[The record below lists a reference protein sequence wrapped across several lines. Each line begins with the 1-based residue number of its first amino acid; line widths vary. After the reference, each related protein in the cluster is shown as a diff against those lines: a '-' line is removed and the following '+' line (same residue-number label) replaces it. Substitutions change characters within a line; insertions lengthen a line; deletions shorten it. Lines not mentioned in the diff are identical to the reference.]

1 MEKTAWFGYSAP
13 AMSTGID
20 RRKLSALILSAAV
33 FPRRASAL
41 SAVVRSP
48 RKLRL
53 LNAHTGE
60 SFDGVYRDHNGPLSS
75 ALTELSVFLRDF
87 HSGIATEID
96 VGVIDFLSAV
106 MDSVGADS
114 ATILSAYRTPE
125 TNALLARTTFGV
137 AEHSQHI
144 FGRALDVYLGNRLA
158 DAVVAARRMQLGGV
172 GWYPHSGFMHID
184 TGPVRNWD
192 LNESGLAALLAYRQP
207 GRVNSKAEIIAG
219 SGHLRPGMEQ
229 SGHVLPGLER
239 SGQLLQRVKP

>member
-1 MEKTAWFGYSAP
+1 M
-13 AMSTGID
+13 
-20 RRKLSALILSAAV
+20 
-33 FPRRASAL
+33 
-41 SAVVRSP
+41 VRSP

-60 SFDGVYRDHNGPLSS
+60 IFDGVYRDQSGPLSS
-75 ALTELSVFLRDF
+75 ALAELSEFFRDF
-87 HSGIATEID
+87 HSGVATAID

-106 MDSVGADS
+106 MDAVAADS

-144 FGRALDVYLGNRLA
+144 LGRALDVYLGNKLT

-192 LNESGLAALLAYRQP
+192 LNESGLASLLGYRRP
-207 GRVNSKAEIIAG
+207 SDVSSKAELIAG

-239 SGQLLQRVKP
+239 SGQILRRIEP